1 YITKNPVDFAGPSF
15 FGGPKDTLVIAA
27 SRAGEIYIWER
38 SSAILLHT
46 LTTPSSKEL
55 TSLAW
60 NPKSPNQFMLA
71 AAARDGTIRLFKAP
85 TIYVVRPPAHVFHLH
100 RNASRSR
107 FFPPRPRRLEGE
119 CKSFMTSYLQCLSKN
134 KNDSTPCRH
143 LNKEYLECRMKR
155 GLMER
160 DSWTNLGLGNL
171 PDSVSDSKPVKGS

>member
-1 YITKNPVDFAGPSF
+1 MPLQNPVDFAGPSF

-71 AAARDGTIRLFKAP
+71 AAARDGTIRLWRTKTSQTSIILPPEETESTVPSPAVSNFLP
-85 TIYVVRPPAHVFHLH
+85 GSFNVNHVRFQP
-100 RNASRSR
+100 NA
-107 FFPPRPRRLEGE
+107 
-119 CKSFMTSYLQCLSKN
+119 
-134 KNDSTPCRH
+134 
-143 LNKEYLECRMKR
+143 
-155 GLMER
+155 
-160 DSWTNLGLGNL
+160 
-171 PDSVSDSKPVKGS
+171 